1 MDAHNLIKIMKN
13 NFLHPQN
20 AQLWISITMKV
31 MGYHNIVELWLA
43 MNSQTVL
50 PQSKYIQELRERLVK
65 AYELASKAAD
75 RAREK
80 QKTGYDLKARGATLE
95 IGDKVLVKVVAYD
108 GKHKIADRWEDDVYV
123 IIGQPN
129 SDVPVYTV
137 QKENGEGRRRT
148 LHRNLLLPVGNI
160 NQRKPE
166 PPPKPV
172 PPPRT
177 RLRQRIE
184 QPSPEPSEYES
195 SDEEL
200 DVLVRLD
207 YDIPPYHM
215 EPILQDMDTPVQ
227 NDTELDGDA
236 HSTATGASRD
246 SDDQSTEGSAS
257 GDEQAEIVTQPEPV
271 VIPLPPIPV
280 PRRSTRTRLEPEW
293 MRSGKFVH
301 KVAVP
306 VQQQWEQKAKF
317 ISDCLRHG
325 LFPGLERQAGEALLA
340 VITND

>member
-1 MDAHNLIKIMKN
+1 MSGFEDLAKALQSLGEKPEDIPQNIKDLMSSLVKEDKSDVKAGIKPTSTYVNPPRLPFFSGKDNNIKIRTCTK
-13 NFLHPQN
+13 
-20 AQLWISITMKV
+20 IKV
-31 MGYHNIVELWLA
+31 EETIEEIIIEETIEAIVIEE
-43 MNSQTVL
+43 T
-50 PQSKYIQELRERLVK
+50 IE
-65 AYELASKAAD
+65 
-75 RAREK
+75 
-80 QKTGYDLKARGATLE
+80 E
-95 IGDKVLVKVVAYD
+95 I
-108 GKHKIADRWEDDVYV
+108 V
-123 IIGQPN
+123 IEEI
-129 SDVPVYTV
+129 
-137 QKENGEGRRRT
+137 KE
-148 LHRNLLLPVGNI
+148 
-160 NQRKPE
+160 RKPE

-184 QPSPEPSEYES
+184 QPSPEPSDYES

-236 HSTATGASRD
+236 HSTATGASGD

-257 GDEQAEIVTQPEPV
+257 GDEQDEIVTQPEPV

-293 MRSGKFVH
+293 MRSGY
-301 KVAVP
+301 
-306 VQQQWEQKAKF
+306 
-317 ISDCLRHG
+317 G
-325 LFPGLERQAGEALLA
+325 LIPCQ
-340 VITND
+340 VVK